1 MQYFLEWGNSAWC
14 ISERGTQYVHGIL
27 PLLFT
32 IKCQWKL
39 RKRSSHLISLSPLSV
54 SLSHSFPPVP
64 TLLATPRL
72 TFPFFLFLIYF
83 FLLHHLADI
92 SPSFEHVM
100 PIVTLVLAILHN
112 FNGFMTVLLT
122 GCYHAVPLSSDFS
135 SSISSQLLHFLQ
147 SPV

>member
-1 MQYFLEWGNSAWC
+1 MKGEHSMYM
-14 ISERGTQYVHGIL
+14 VL

-39 RKRSSHLISLSPLSV
+39 RKRSSHLISLFPLSV
-54 SLSHSFPPVP
+54 SLSHSFPPFP

-83 FLLHHLADI
+83 FLLHHLTDI
-92 SPSFEHVM
+92 SPSFEHVIT
-100 PIVTLVLAILHN
+100 IVTLVLAILHN
-112 FNGFMTVLLT
+112 FNGFMTILLI